1 MQDGYVRMKSVVLAA
16 IALAFCAPALAQ
28 QRTTLQEV
36 TTRGITMDTG
46 GGQIDVTYKPD
57 GSFTAAEGQVTGTW
71 RINGDLLCT
80 TSNFQPREA
89 CTVYPAG
96 KKSGD
101 TFDVMGTQ
109 GSAKIKI
116 K

>member
-1 MQDGYVRMKSVVLAA
+1 MKSVVLAA
-16 IALAFCAPALAQ
+16 IALAFCPPALAQ

-36 TTRGITMDTG
+36 TTKGITMDG
-46 GGQIDVTYKPD
+46 AGGQIDVIYAPN
-57 GSFTAAEGQVTGTW
+57 GSFTAAGGQVTGKW
-71 RINGDLLCT
+71 RINGDQLCT
-80 TSNFQPREA
+80 TSNFQPKET

-101 TFDVMGTQ
+101 TFDVVGTQ
-109 GSAKIKI
+109 GTAKIRI